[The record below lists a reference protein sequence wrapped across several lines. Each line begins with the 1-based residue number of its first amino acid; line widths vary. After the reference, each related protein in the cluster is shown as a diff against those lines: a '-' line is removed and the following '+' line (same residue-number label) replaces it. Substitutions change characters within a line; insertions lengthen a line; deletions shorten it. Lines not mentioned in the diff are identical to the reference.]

1 MIERS
6 SAMVDTRLPGHD
18 AHQSV
23 NLRPAPHQAPFTGS
37 SESYEGLTYH
47 REYLKNQAY
56 HKYLRMHKVFVGES
70 GARKLVEI
78 GDQLASEELPH
89 YLDAAGWAYA
99 EAGLVLANES
109 AVSRVELIKAAEDC
123 WRQSLQNQQY
133 LLDDRAP
140 AGLYEEAGSH
150 RTAMNLAY
158 APLMKAVTV
167 GNVTASVRERAFA
180 DTLAI
185 TQLNSLQLR
194 FAAKE
199 HDREA
204 VAAHVGFAHE
214 ANAMLTL
221 LGLNDPRY
229 IPLPSS
235 ARADT
240 GYYHQNQTHDITV
253 INQHWGDIKK
263 VIPLEIKAKAS
274 ARDRERY
281 KALIVRGKMH
291 LSVAGS
297 NDPTRTTEAFSNVY
311 NNTANP
317 EDIHIVDHASSAVL
331 NLLKLYQ
338 RGASNAVENV
348 TSRTKFHDA
357 RYVAPHYRH
366 SSR

>member
-1 MIERS
+1 MIERLV
-6 SAMVDTRLPGHD
+6 AVGETNLPGYD

-23 NLRPAPHQAPFTGS
+23 QLAPPTDEVPFSQPLGT
-37 SESYEGLTYH
+37 YEHLTFH
-47 REYLKNQAY
+47 REYLKNEAY
-56 HKYLRMHKVFVGES
+56 HKYLQMHKVFVGES

-78 GDQLASEELPH
+78 GDQLSGEELPH

-99 EAGLVLANES
+99 EAGLVLAKES
-109 AVSRVELIKAAEDC
+109 AVSRVELIKAAEEC
-123 WRQSLQNQQY
+123 WKQSLQNQQY

-140 AGLYEEAGSH
+140 GGLYEETGGH

-158 APLMKAVTV
+158 APLMKAVAV
-167 GNVTASVRERAFA
+167 GNVTTGVRERTFA
-180 DTLAI
+180 DNLAI
-185 TQLNSLQLR
+185 TQLNNLQLR
-194 FAAKE
+194 FATKE
-199 HDREA
+199 HDRDA

-311 NNTANP
+311 NDIATP
-317 EDIHIVDHASSAVL
+317 EDVHIVDHASSTVL